1 MKTKE
6 KTSKDLEKSITKF
19 ANEIYELGFAD
30 GLNVKK
36 IISKEYRKCPNFI
49 RNFYNKDQ
57 PNMENHL

>member
-6 KTSKDLEKSITKF
+6 ETSKDLEKSITKF

-36 IISKEYRKCPNFI
+36 ITEVKWKNQK
-49 RNFYNKDQ
+49 N
-57 PNMENHL
+57 